1 MPTDKRYSG
10 ASPTPVEPPAA
21 VGAWAPSGASTPGA
35 AANIPRMAGGASA
48 DESGG
53 VPSAVRLPPAPRREP
68 DQQILAALAVITAR
82 LDGLA
87 GESARSSE
95 LAHAAFERLDRFESA
110 SRGASA
116 HPSESDGDS
125 DGSSDR
131 ATSPGARDYGT
142 EYLVV
147 DHLQNR
153 HWKAREQ
160 AEQAEQHPRR
170 YSLYGNETYDLL
182 QQGKH
187 KGGGT
192 LGLALEYCEPA
203 CLYGQTALN
212 GVRDCADRA
221 ADLDPELA
229 RSLDACANTIAG
241 VYGLV
246 NTLRTLIVERA
257 HVTAPSATAGDK
269 KRQQWVESQL
279 HEADL
284 GRYDVAPQ
292 VRKLKAQYDY
302 EAGKQDL
309 RSLASAGRAARS
321 GGRRGRD
328 DGPPAKPRSARRRER
343 ERVKGDEP
351 PAREKPRAGSLRT
364 EVALSTKL
372 PATKPS
378 SGKRG
383 SDAESAG
390 DAPKPRKG
398 AVSKADRERG
408 GGKQP
413 AREGGG
419 GRATRR
425 DDGRRGGGSLRRG
438 RGARSDG
445 DGGDADDSDSSSS
458 AY

>member
-1 MPTDKRYSG
+1 
-10 ASPTPVEPPAA
+10 
-21 VGAWAPSGASTPGA
+21 
-35 AANIPRMAGGASA
+35 MAGGASA

-53 VPSAVRLPPAPRREP
+53 VPDAVQLPPAPRRSPET
-68 DQQILAALAVITAR
+68 DQQILAALASLSAR
-82 LDGLA
+82 LDGIA

-95 LAHAAFERLDRFESA
+95 LAHAAFDRLDRFESA

-116 HPSESDGDS
+116 HPSERDDDS

-131 ATSPGARDYGT
+131 SASPGARDYT
-142 EYLVV
+142 APRSEYLVV
-147 DHLQNR
+147 DYLRNR

-170 YSLYGNETYDLL
+170 YSLYGNQTWDLL

-212 GVRDCADRA
+212 GLRDCADRA
-221 ADLDPELA
+221 AELDPELA
-229 RSLDACANTIAG
+229 RSLDACANTMAG

-246 NTLRTLIVERA
+246 NTLRTLVVERA
-257 HVTAPSATAGDK
+257 HVTASAATAGDK

-284 GRYDVAPQ
+284 GRVDVAPQ

-343 ERVKGDEP
+343 ERAKGDEP
-351 PAREKPRAGSLRT
+351 PAREKPRAK
-364 EVALSTKL
+364 AAPATKL

-398 AVSKADRERG
+398 AVRKADRERG
-408 GGKQP
+408 GGKQST
-413 AREGGG
+413 REGGG

-425 DDGRRGGGSLRRG
+425 DDGRRGGGSRRGG
-438 RGARSDG
+438 RGARSDD
-445 DGGDADDSDSSSS
+445 DGGGADDSGSSS
-458 AY
+458 ASY

>member
-1 MPTDKRYSG
+1 MAPDKRYSG
-10 ASPTPVEPPAA
+10 ASPSPAEPSAA
-21 VGAWAPSGASTPGA
+21 GGAWSTSVASTPGA
-35 AANIPRMAGGASA
+35 AASVPRMAGGASA

-53 VPSAVRLPPAPRREP
+53 VPDAVQLPPASRRSP
-68 DQQILAALAVITAR
+68 DTDSQILAAIASLSAR
-82 LDGLA
+82 LEGIA

-95 LAHAAFERLDRFESA
+95 LAHAAFERLDQFESA

-116 HPSESDGDS
+116 HPSERDDDS

-131 ATSPGARDYGT
+131 SASPGARDHGT

-147 DHLQNR
+147 DYLNNR
-153 HWKAREQ
+153 HFKAREQ

-170 YSLYGNETYDLL
+170 YSLYGNQTWDLL

-212 GVRDCADRA
+212 GLRDCADRA
-221 ADLDPELA
+221 AELDPELA
-229 RSLDACANTIAG
+229 RSLDACANTMAG

-246 NTLRTLIVERA
+246 NTLRTLVVERA
-257 HVTAPSATAGDK
+257 HVTASAATAGDK

-284 GRYDVAPQ
+284 GRVDVAPQ

-309 RSLASAGRAARS
+309 RSLASAGRASRG

-328 DGPPAKPRSARRRER
+328 DAPAAKSRSARRRER
-343 ERVKGDEP
+343 ESAKGDEP

-364 EVALSTKL
+364 KL

-383 SDAESAG
+383 SDVESAG

-398 AVSKADRERG
+398 TVSKADRERG
-408 GGKQP
+408 GGKQSTP
-413 AREGGG
+413 EGRG
-419 GRATRR
+419 GRPTRR
-425 DDGRRGGGSLRRG
+425 DDGRRGGGSRRGG

-445 DGGDADDSDSSSS
+445 DGGDADASDSSS
-458 AY
+458 ATD